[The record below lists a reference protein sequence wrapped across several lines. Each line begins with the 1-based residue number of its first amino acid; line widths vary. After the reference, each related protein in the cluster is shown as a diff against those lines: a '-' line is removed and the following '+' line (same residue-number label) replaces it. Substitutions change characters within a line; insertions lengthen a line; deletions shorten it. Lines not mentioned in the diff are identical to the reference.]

1 MDTREI
7 KKIKNVSDI
16 QRVMNANQVIWQG
29 GTPLKDLPI
38 GSRVVDPNT
47 KHYGQPIVWIIA
59 DKNHEG
65 YPANTVTL
73 ISEKILCLKAFDAK
87 EPNNSDSDRKRYG
100 NNRYKYSNL
109 LQWLNSGL
117 SNWYSAQ
124 HGADTPPISNNVDGW
139 NPYDSEPGFLYN
151 FSSDLKNAMV
161 SISLKTTVPSV
172 DGGGSE
178 NVTSKIFLASTTEV
192 GLDNENGIAEGTRFP
207 IFDGNDSRKAYPT
220 SEAVSKSNYTNPS
233 LVTVSKPWRWCLRT
247 PYPSSSYNVRSVVV
261 DGSLGSYNAFIGH
274 NSVRPL
280 CNVKDDSTFFEVI
293 K

>member
-1 MDTREI
+1 MYTREI
-7 KKIKNVSDI
+7 KKIKNISDI

-38 GSRVVDPNT
+38 GTKVVDLNT
-47 KHYGQPIVWIIA
+47 KYYGQPIVWMIA

-65 YPANTVTL
+65 YHANTVTL
-73 ISEKILCLKAFDAK
+73 ISEKMLCLKAYDAK
-87 EPNNSDSDRKRYG
+87 EPSSSDSDRKKYG

-109 LQWLNSGL
+109 LQWLNSGS

-151 FSSDLKNAMV
+151 FSSDFKNVIV
-161 SISLKTTVPSV
+161 STSLKTVRPNI
-172 DGGGSE
+172 DDGGSE
-178 NVTSKIFLASTTEV
+178 TVTSKIFLASPTEV
-192 GLDNENGIAEGTRFP
+192 GLANENGIGEGTRFP

-220 SEAVSKSNYTNPS
+220 AEAVSRSNFINS
-233 LVTVSKPWRWCLRT
+233 NLVTVSKPWRWWLRT
-247 PYPSSSYNVRSVVV
+247 PYTSTSYNVGMVMP
-261 DGSLGSYNAFIGH
+261 DGSLDRGNTYLGTSG
-274 NSVRPL
+274 VRPL